1 VQWLPARSVR
11 AALRL
16 RSTTGSDA
24 ARVFAST
31 HRTAGSGFVEEVRYA
46 SRLDRPDVIAVRAGL
61 LVRLL
66 LIVPVGEIA
75 EIFPGDER
83 IVLHRSPRPTATKRL
98 RTDLRGHVLPGRRR
112 SAASGEVAGVRAGA
126 TRIEARKEVEAVI
139 ERLTR
144 RIGLRFRRGGQRE
157 MTPDVEASAEPSAEE
172 PSAEEPSTEAPSAE
186 ERPEEEPAG
195 RRSASRGGCRGGAC
209 GEAGGGRATGGR
221 ADLRGAND
229 RLTFTPEVA
238 VGLWCPAR
246 IRRRSPIPRCK
257 LPGRPPRTQNVI
269 GNPR

>member
-1 VQWLPARSVR
+1 MAAGPQRASGAASKVDYWLRR
-11 AALRL
+11 CE
-16 RSTTGSDA
+16 GF
-24 ARVFAST
+24 RVDSPDG
-31 HRTAGSGFVEEVRYA
+31 RVGFVEEVRYA
-46 SRLDRPDVIAVRAGL
+46 SRLDRPDVIAIRAGL

-144 RIGLRFRRGGQRE
+144 RIGLRFRRGGERE

-186 ERPEEEPAG
+186 ERPEEEPAVE
-195 RRSASRGGCRGGAC
+195 
-209 GEAGGGRATGGR
+209 EA
-221 ADLRGAND
+221 
-229 RLTFTPEVA
+229 
-238 VGLWCPAR
+238 PAEAAAE
-246 IRRRSPIPRCK
+246 
-257 LPGRPPRTQNVI
+257 
-269 GNPR
+269 